1 MLKFFKKIW
10 ADYCYA
16 ENELSKMGI
25 WQFPSLTGF
34 WCYVDQETFQKY
46 KESREKKDDNT

>member
-1 MLKFFKKIW
+1 MLNFFKRMW

-16 ENELSKMGI
+16 ENELAKMGI

-34 WCYVDQETFQKY
+34 WTYVDQETFKKHIES
-46 KESREKKDDNT
+46 KERKDELK